1 MAGRIYES
9 QLKLI
14 IMKQIDF
21 KNFKQYNDIS
31 HETTTVVDIRQGFAD
46 LLYKNV
52 NGVAAHDLAFRI
64 YRTEEPIV
72 LNEEEEKIILQLAEN
87 GLPIFM
93 DSLKDNLVTTDE
105 TSE

>member
-1 MAGRIYES
+1 
-9 QLKLI
+9 
-14 IMKQIDF
+14 MKQIDF

>member
-1 MAGRIYES
+1 
-9 QLKLI
+9 
-14 IMKQIDF
+14 MKNIDF

-31 HETTTVVDIRQGFAD
+31 HETTTTVDIRRGFAD

-64 YRTEEPIV
+64 YHSEEPV
-72 LNEEEEKIILQLAEN
+72 TLNEEEETIVLQLAEK

-93 DSLKDNLVTTDE
+93 DSLKNNLVTIDE
-105 TSE
+105 ASA

>member
-1 MAGRIYES
+1 
-9 QLKLI
+9 
-14 IMKQIDF
+14 MKQIDF

-31 HETTTVVDIRQGFAD
+31 HETTATVDLRRGFAD

-64 YRTEEPIV
+64 YRSEEPV
-72 LNEEEEKIILQLAEN
+72 TLNEEEEKIVLQLAEN

-93 DSLKDNLVTTDE
+93 DSLKDSLVTIDE
-105 TSE
+105 VSA